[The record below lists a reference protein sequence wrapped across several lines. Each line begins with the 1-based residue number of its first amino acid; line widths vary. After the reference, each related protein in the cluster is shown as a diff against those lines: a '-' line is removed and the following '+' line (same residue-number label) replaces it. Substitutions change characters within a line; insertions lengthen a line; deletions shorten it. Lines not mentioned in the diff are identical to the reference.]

1 MSDEGEEQV
10 QIKFGLA
17 PLTIDTKFTEISS
30 YIVFSL
36 LSLDEVDGS
45 KDQGRCWS
53 HVSKPGAFKYFG
65 AELTLHLF
73 PADLE
78 IKPGRGQEGT
88 FRLPT
93 SASLRL
99 AVL

>member
-10 QIKFGLA
+10 QIEFGMA
-17 PLTIDTKFTEISS
+17 PLTIDAKFTEISS

-36 LSLDEVDGS
+36 LSLDEGDGS
-45 KDQGRCWS
+45 KDQRRCWS
-53 HVSKPGAFKYFG
+53 HVSKPGAFQYFG

-78 IKPGRGQEGT
+78 IKPGREQEGT
-88 FRLPT
+88 FHLPT